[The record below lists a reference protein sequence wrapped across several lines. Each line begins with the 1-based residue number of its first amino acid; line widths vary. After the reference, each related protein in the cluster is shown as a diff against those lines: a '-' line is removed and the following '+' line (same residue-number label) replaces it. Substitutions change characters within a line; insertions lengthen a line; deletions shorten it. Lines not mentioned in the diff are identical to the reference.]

1 MALVVI
7 SAHALADLDRI
18 VDFLGTVQADY
29 ADEAVATIL
38 DALSLL
44 ERHPLIGRPANGA
57 LRELVIGHGR
67 AGYVALYLYRRQL
80 DRVEVLAV
88 RHQREAGYG

>member
-1 MALVVI
+1 M
-7 SAHALADLDRI
+7 
-18 VDFLGTVQADY
+18 DFIGAVESDD
-29 ADEAVATIL
+29 ADEAMATIL
-38 DALSLL
+38 DALALL

-67 AGYVALYLYRRQL
+67 TGYVALYRHRRAL
-80 DRVEVLAV
+80 DRVEVLTV